1 MVITVAPIPA
11 GISEYDRGDWK
22 HWTDADGN
30 CQEALIAESLVPVTF
45 EIDRECRV
53 GSGKWYG
60 AFTGAYFEDPG
71 DVDVDH
77 MVPLKN
83 AHNSGGWAW
92 SSAMKEEY
100 ANNLVMRNL

>member
-1 MVITVAPIPA
+1 MARPFFTGP
-11 GISEYDRGDWK
+11 DRGGDHDHLGDHRRPHPRGDLGVRPGRLEALDRRRRK
-22 HWTDADGN
+22 L
-30 CQEALIAESLVPVTF
+30 QEALIAESLVPVTF

-83 AHNSGGWAW
+83 AHNSGGWA
-92 SSAMKEEY
+92 
-100 ANNLVMRNL
+100 